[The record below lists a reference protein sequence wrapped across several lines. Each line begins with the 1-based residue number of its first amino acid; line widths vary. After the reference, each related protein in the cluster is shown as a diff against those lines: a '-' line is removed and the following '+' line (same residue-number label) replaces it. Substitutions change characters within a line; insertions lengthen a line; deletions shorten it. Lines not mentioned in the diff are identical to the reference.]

1 MANLSHTLATI
12 DINVPIKVDY
22 DKAKLTEVNKEELY
36 KLFKDLEFNK
46 FLSKYDFS
54 DISIEEENKTSNEP
68 KIDTSIKD
76 IITIDNVNYDKYKF
90 ALEQMFK
97 DGKISYIFNI
107 SSKNFTS
114 SININDKDFIAI
126 YNHKDDT
133 IYVINIDSLGND
145 SFTYILKTFS
155 TCKL

>member
-1 MANLSHTLATI
+1 M
-12 DINVPIKVDY
+12 
-22 DKAKLTEVNKEELY
+22 
-36 KLFKDLEFNK
+36 FN
-46 FLSKYDFS
+46 
-54 DISIEEENKTSNEP
+54 
-68 KIDTSIKD
+68 
-76 IITIDNVNYDKYKF
+76 
-90 ALEQMFK
+90 

-145 SFTYILKTFS
+145 SLIYILKAFS
-155 TCKL
+155 TSSCKNWIQYKTRFAIFI